1 MENKGSVP
9 KNEIKTVRDVLADG
23 LMQGHV
29 FVKTLGDVGNI
40 QLKNH
45 QVKMLNNAIGKK
57 DYYEIKSII
66 LSNMNRDRRKAGR

>member
-29 FVKTLGDVGNI
+29 FLKTLGDVGNI
-40 QLKNH
+40 QLRNY

-66 LSNMNRDRRKAGR
+66 LSNLKNPGNKTGR

>member
-9 KNEIKTVRDVLADG
+9 KNEIKTVGDVLTDG

-29 FVKTLGDVGNI
+29 FLKTLGDVGNI

-66 LSNMNRDRRKAGR
+66 LSNMNKRGSKAGR